1 MDKTIIE
8 DGMYKIVYKLPSQ
21 SVLEFDISFKSNEN
35 FESVLYENFEQE
47 QIPKI
52 LLNDVF
58 MIFQHFLNEEKRKKN
73 CLSTSE
79 RENLNSKMFLQTC
92 INSWLTIQTFK
103 NHIECNFIMI

>member
-21 SVLEFDISFKSNEN
+21 SVLEFDISLKTNEN

-52 LLNDVF
+52 LLNDILYKFSDV
-58 MIFQHFLNEEKRKKN
+58 
-73 CLSTSE
+73 
-79 RENLNSKMFLQTC
+79 
-92 INSWLTIQTFK
+92 LTILQLA
-103 NHIECNFIMI
+103 FINWS